1 MTQRDDE
8 PRKSINKHE
17 SNLLESLD
25 TKLTK
30 QNSDN
35 GDNTSNTGST
45 TRPVEWSPENEVIM
59 VEWCD
64 VAQCYKWLNARSHQ
78 KFSNLNAWFTIPAIV
93 LSTISGTASFAQT
106 SLPLEY
112 QTFSPMAIGAIN
124 IFIGILTTV
133 QQYLKIAELNEAHRV
148 SSISWDKFSRNI
160 RIELAKRPE
169 ERMDA
174 GHFLKLCRQEF
185 DRLMET
191 SPIIQD
197 DIIKEFNYKFQ
208 GKPGTPERDRF
219 EKLKKPDI
227 CDIIVSANE
236 TRHQWYLEIDK
247 QNNNTKDI
255 DLINAEDE
263 IKTRDEV
270 IRQQQEKINETNS
283 IMKLKDS
290 FLKQKDSALKQ
301 TTNILKEKDEE
312 MRKKQLEEQEKLIK
326 KNEEIEMSNKLQEE
340 SENTYKEKSKSLI
353 DYVEKFEDIY
363 QRKPH
368 PDEINDN
375 MKEEIDNDVLIRF
388 LLNYSADENV

>member
-1 MTQRDDE
+1 MPQKE
-8 PRKSINKHE
+8 YINEKLK
-17 SNLLESLD
+17 NKNQNNTLETLD
-25 TKLTK
+25 TKNAK
-30 QNSDN
+30 QSSDN
-35 GDNTSNTGST
+35 GENSSNSGT
-45 TRPVEWSPENEVIM
+45 TTKQVEWSKENEVIM
-59 VEWCD
+59 IEWCD

-106 SLPLEY
+106 SLPLKY

-197 DIIKEFNYKFQ
+197 DIINEFNYKFQ
-208 GKPGTPERDRF
+208 GKPGSEERKRF
-219 EKLKKPDI
+219 ELLKKPDI
-227 CDIIVSANE
+227 CDIIISANE

-247 QNNNTKDI
+247 QNPNTNDI

-263 IKTRDEV
+263 IKTRDEL
-270 IRQQQEKINETNS
+270 IRQQQIKLNERESTL
-283 IMKLKDS
+283 KYKDS
-290 FLKQKDSALKQ
+290 
-301 TTNILKEKDEE
+301 ILKEKDEE
-312 MRKKQLEEQEKLIK
+312 IRKKQLDEQEIIIK
-326 KNEEIEMSNKLQEE
+326 QNKEIELSKKLLEE
-340 SENTYKEKSKSLI
+340 KEMDYIIKSKALI
-353 DYVEKFEDIY
+353 NYVEKFKNMY
-363 QRKPH
+363 QRKPQS
-368 PDEINDN
+368 DEITDN
-375 MKEEIDNDVLIRF
+375 MKGEIDDDILTRF
-388 LLNYSADENV
+388 LFSYYPEENV